1 MPLEMSA
8 ADFATE
14 TGVSRETLARFEA
27 YLALLRHWQKR
38 INLVAASTLA
48 DPWRRHM
55 LDSVQLVPLLPKDPH
70 RIADLGAG
78 AGFPGLPMA
87 LLLSTDVEIFL
98 IESDSRKSA
107 FLREAIRETGAQ
119 ATVISARIEAIPVQ
133 DIDVAVARACAPLA
147 KLLGLAQP
155 LLAAG
160 GRALFLKGRRA
171 EEELTAAREAWT
183 MTLARHQSR
192 SDPDSTIIEAS
203 NIRPCPCP

>member
-1 MPLEMSA
+1 MSA
-8 ADFATE
+8 ADFAVE
-14 TGVSRETLARFEA
+14 TNVPRETLRRLET
-27 YLALLRHWQKR
+27 YLALLRHWQQR

-48 DPWRRHM
+48 DPWRRHL
-55 LDSVQLVPLLPKDPH
+55 LDSAQLVPLLPEGSR

-87 LLLSTDVEIFL
+87 LMAPRPLDVLL
-98 IESDSRKSA
+98 IESDTRKCA
-107 FLREAIRETGAQ
+107 FLAEAIRATGAP
-119 ATVISARIEAIPVQ
+119 ARVVCARIEAAPVH
-133 DIDVAVARACAPLA
+133 DMDVVVARACAPLA

-155 LLAAG
+155 LLAPG

-192 SDPDSTIIEAS
+192 TDPDSTIFEAS
-203 NIRPCPCP
+203 DITPCP